1 MTFNKK
7 WIIIAA
13 VVLIL
18 LLSTKKV
25 KAFDIIKVFEGER
38 LQAYPDSGGVWTIG
52 YGTTVNP
59 DTNKPIKQGDTIDKE
74 TAERWLK
81 QDIEKRQYA
90 LSKLIKVPV
99 NANQLAALT
108 SLAYNIG
115 LGAFQTSTLLRLLNQ
130 NKPKIEVAEQ
140 FLKWNKIKG
149 TVSKGL
155 TNRRKLEKDLFLK

>member
-1 MTFNKK
+1 MSNK
-7 WIIIAA
+7 WLLITAFVI
-13 VVLIL
+13 IL
-18 LLSTKKV
+18 LLSAKKV

-38 LQAYPDSGGVWTIG
+38 LKAYPDTGGIWTIG

-59 DTNKPIKQGDTIDKE
+59 DTNKPIKEGDTIDKA

-115 LGAFQTSTLLRLLNQ
+115 LGAFQLSTLLRLLNQ
-130 NKPKIEVAEQ
+130 NKPKTQVAAE
-140 FLKWNKIKG
+140 FLKWNKVKG
-149 TVSKGL
+149 VVSPGL
-155 TNRRKLEKDLFLK
+155 TKRRQLEKDLFLK

>member
-1 MTFNKK
+1 MSNK
-7 WIIIAA
+7 WILITAFVI
-13 VVLIL
+13 IL
-18 LLSTKKV
+18 LLSSKKV

-38 LQAYPDSGGVWTIG
+38 LQAYPDTGGIWTIG

-59 DTNKPIKQGDTIDKE
+59 DTGKPIKEGDTIDKA

-115 LGAFQTSTLLRLLNQ
+115 LGAFQTSTLLKLLNRNATKLQ
-130 NKPKIEVAEQ
+130 VADE

-155 TNRRKLEKDLFLK
+155 SNRRKLERDLFLK

>member
-1 MTFNKK
+1 MSNK
-7 WIIIAA
+7 WILITAFVI
-13 VVLIL
+13 IL
-18 LLSTKKV
+18 LLSAKKV

-38 LQAYPDSGGVWTIG
+38 LKSYPDSGGVYTIG

-59 DTNKPIKQGDTIDKE
+59 DTGKPIKEGDIIDKA

-115 LGAFQTSTLLRLLNQ
+115 LGAFQLSTLLRLLNQ
-130 NKPKIEVAEQ
+130 NKPKAQVAAE
-140 FLKWNKIKG
+140 FLKWNKVKG
-149 TVSKGL
+149 VVSPGL
-155 TNRRKLEKDLFLK
+155 TKRRQLEKDLFLK

>member
-1 MTFNKK
+1 MFNKK
-7 WIIIAA
+7 YVIIAA
-13 VVLIL
+13 IIL
-18 LLSTKKV
+18 LLLLTAKKV
-25 KAFDIIKVFEGER
+25 KAFDIIKVFEGEK
-38 LQAYPDSGGVWTIG
+38 LKAYPDSGGIWTIG
-52 YGTTVNP
+52 YGTTINP
-59 DTNKPIKQGDTIDKE
+59 DTNKPIQEGDVIDKA

-140 FLKWNKIKG
+140 FLRWNKVQGK
-149 TVSKGL
+149 VSKGL
-155 TNRRKLEKDLFLK
+155 TNRRKLEKELFLK

>member
-1 MTFNKK
+1 MFNKK
-7 WIIIAA
+7 WILIAGII
-13 VVLIL
+13 IL
-18 LLSTKKV
+18 FLLTSKKV

-38 LQAYPDSGGVWTIG
+38 LKAYPDTGGIWTIG
-52 YGTTVNP
+52 YGTTINP
-59 DTNKPIKQGDTIDKE
+59 DTGQMIKEGDTIDKA

-115 LGAFQTSTLLRLLNQ
+115 LGAFQNSTLLKLLNQ
-130 NKPKIEVAEQ
+130 NKPKMEVADQ
-140 FLKWNKIKG
+140 FIRWNKVNGKFN
-149 TVSKGL
+149 KGL
-155 TNRRKLEKDLFLK
+155 NNRRYMERELFLK